1 MTTEPR
7 TVLPGS
13 EKRAPAS
20 ARQVGTPAPEERIEV
35 TLRLRPREAL
45 PTPGE
50 ATPVLT
56 PEQFSARYGATPEDL
71 RAVADFARGH
81 RLDVTESSQERRTVI
96 LSGQLSDMETAFGAH
111 LHLYSTDRSVEPPTG
126 AESAP
131 LPGSKFPGSKFPGS
145 EFRGRHGALSVPDS
159 VAGIIEG
166 VFGLDE
172 RPQAHTQFR
181 YGTQVPGSTQVRD
194 SSAQPPASRPGVA
207 HPRAFTAGYPVSLLT
222 QAYAFPA
229 DYDGSGQ
236 TVAIIELGGGYRQ
249 SDLDAYFRA
258 AGLKTPKVSAVGVN
272 GSGNLPT
279 GDPNGPDGEV
289 MLDIEVVGAS
299 APGADIVVYFA
310 PNTDAG
316 FLNAVTQAAH
326 DPVYRA
332 SVISISWGAAEVNW
346 TAQAMNAMTGAFQ
359 EAGLL
364 GVSVFC
370 AAGDDGSSDRV
381 PGGAAY
387 TDFPASSPAATGC
400 GGTRLTLQNGRIVS
414 ETVWNNG
421 PGNGATG
428 GGVSGAYPLPAYQNA
443 AGVPGSANPPYRPG
457 RGVPDV
463 CAVADPQTGYQVRVD
478 GIDTVIGGTSAVSPL
493 WAGLT
498 ARLNQALSVQSPG
511 TRLGF
516 LNPRLYALRGGFN
529 DVTDGNNGAYS
540 ARPGWDACTGLGSP
554 DGEALLAALREFPAS

>member
-13 EKRAPAS
+13 EKRAPVS
-20 ARQVGTPAPEERIEV
+20 ARQIGTPAPEERIEV

-56 PEQFSARYGATPEDL
+56 PEQFSGRYGATAEDMQ
-71 RAVADFARGH
+71 AVADFARGH
-81 RLDVTESSQERRTVI
+81 QLDVTESSQERRTVI
-96 LSGQLSDMETAFGAH
+96 VSGQLSDLEAAFGVK
-111 LHLYSTDRSVEPPTG
+111 LHLYSARKSTEPPSG

-131 LPGSKFPGSKFPGS
+131 LPGT
-145 EFRGRHGALSVPDS
+145 EFRGRHGTLSVPAS

-166 VFGLDE
+166 VFGLDD

-181 YGTQVPGSTQVRD
+181 YG
-194 SSAQPPASRPGVA
+194 SSQADVSRPGVA
-207 HPRAFTAGYPVSLLT
+207 HPRTFTSGYPVSLLT
-222 QAYAFPA
+222 QAYAFPSG
-229 DYDGSGQ
+229 YDGSGQ

-249 SDLDAYFRA
+249 SDLDAYFWA
-258 AGLKTPKVSAVGVN
+258 AGLKTPNISAVGVN
-272 GSGNLPT
+272 GGSNLPT

-326 DPVYRA
+326 DPVHRA
-332 SVISISWGAAEVNW
+332 SVISISWGAAESNW
-346 TAQAMNAMTGAFQ
+346 TVQAMNAMTGAFQ

-400 GGTRLTLQNGRIVS
+400 GGTRLTVQNGQIVS

-428 GGVSGAYPLPAYQNA
+428 GGVSGVYPLPAYQNA
-443 AGVPGSANPPYRPG
+443 AGVPGSANPPYRLG

-478 GIDTVIGGTSAVSPL
+478 GVDTVIGGTSAVSPL

-498 ARLNQALSVQSPG
+498 ARLNQALSVQTPG

-516 LNPRLYALRGGFN
+516 LNPRLYALGAVLN
-529 DVTDGNNGAYS
+529 DITDGNNGAYS

-554 DGEALLAALREFPAS
+554 NGEALLAALREPPPV

>member
-1 MTTEPR
+1 MANDTR
-7 TVLPGS
+7 SIVPGS
-13 EKRAPAS
+13 EKRAPVS
-20 ARQVGTPAPEERIEV
+20 ARQVGTPAPGERIEV
-35 TLRLRPREAL
+35 TLRLRPRTAL
-45 PTPGE
+45 PMPGE

-56 PEQFSARYGATPEDL
+56 PEVFSERYGATPEDL
-71 RAVADFARGH
+71 RAVAEFAVQH

-96 LSGQLSDMETAFGAH
+96 LSGQLSDLETAFGAQ
-111 LHLYSTDRSVEPPTG
+111 LHLYRSQTRPAPGGPETG
-126 AESAP
+126 APGAGSSDSGAPPSART
-131 LPGSKFPGSKFPGS
+131 GS
-145 EFRGRHGALSVPDS
+145 EFRGRHGTLSVPAS

-166 VFGLDE
+166 VFGLDD

-181 YGTQVPGSTQVRD
+181 YGSPQIGVPAPV
-194 SSAQPPASRPGVA
+194 SAKPGVV
-207 HPRAFTAGYPVSLLT
+207 HPHAFTAGYPVSLLT

-229 DYDGSGQ
+229 EYDGSGQ

-249 SDLDAYFRA
+249 SDLETYFRE
-258 AGLKTPKVSAVGVN
+258 AGLKTPQVSAVGVN
-272 GSGNLPT
+272 GGGNQPT

-299 APGADIVVYFA
+299 AQGADIVVYFA

-326 DPVYRA
+326 DPVHRA
-332 SVISISWGAAEVNW
+332 SVISISWGAAEINW
-346 TAQAMNAMTGAFQ
+346 TVQAMNAMTGAFQ

-370 AAGDDGSSDRV
+370 AAGDDGSSDQV

-443 AGVPGSANPPYRPG
+443 AGVPGSANPPYRLG

-478 GIDTVIGGTSAVSPL
+478 GVDTVIGGTSAVSPL

-498 ARLNQALSVQSPG
+498 ARLNQALSVQTPG

-516 LNPRLYALRGGFN
+516 LNPRLYALGAVLN
-529 DVTDGNNGAYS
+529 DITDGNNGAYS

-554 DGEALLAALREFPAS
+554 DGEALLAALREPPPV

>member
-13 EKRAPAS
+13 EKRAPVS
-20 ARQVGTPAPEERIEV
+20 ARQVGAPAPGERIEV

-45 PTPGE
+45 PTPGD

-56 PEQFSARYGATPEDL
+56 PEQFSARYGATPEDM

-81 RLDVTESSQERRTVI
+81 HLDVTEASQERRTVI
-96 LSGQLSDMETAFGAH
+96 LSGQLGDMETAFGAR
-111 LHLYSTDRSVEPPTG
+111 LHLYSINRSAEPPTG
-126 AESAP
+126 AESVP
-131 LPGSKFPGSKFPGS
+131 LPGT
-145 EFRGRHGALSVPDS
+145 EFRGRHGTLSVPVS

-166 VFGLDE
+166 VFGLDD

-181 YGTQVPGSTQVRD
+181 YGSPQPFSTQA
-194 SSAQPPASRPGVA
+194 SSSRPGVA

-272 GSGNLPT
+272 GGGNLPT

-289 MLDIEVVGAS
+289 LLDIEVVGAS
-299 APGADIVVYFA
+299 APGAAIVVYFA

-326 DPVYRA
+326 DPVHRA
-332 SVISISWGAAEVNW
+332 SVISISWGAAEVSW

-400 GGTRLTLQNGRIVS
+400 GGTRLTLQAGRIVS

-428 GGVSGAYPLPAYQNA
+428 GGVSGVYPLPAYQNA
-443 AGVPGSANPPYRPG
+443 AGVPGSANPPYRLG

-498 ARLNQALSVQSPG
+498 ARLNQALSVQTPG

-554 DGEALLAALREFPAS
+554 DGEALLAALRELPPA